1 MELTERNLK
10 TRRNINWPRC
20 CIISRIRQTKA
31 KGEKEL
37 NAQCL
42 GRVVENIDTVARWSS
57 SIGDGTSGLL
67 ALGSILVIV
76 LYAKRETS

>member
-1 MELTERNLK
+1 MELTERNFK
-10 TRRNINWPRC
+10 TRRNIN

-67 ALGSILVIV
+67 ALGSILVVV
-76 LYAKRETS
+76 LCAKRETI